1 MALIELLSA
10 RSPAPARKRVAPFT
24 RGVMAQMSCDR
35 CVSPK
40 SGQNARNPGPATLWM
55 SFRERSLFT
64 VPERS
69 RYLMDPTATDAAVS
83 VTAVAPTSVRS
94 GDARV
99 RNVVAAT
106 SLSVF
111 PGGNTVCIRP
121 SRRRSACPREEE
133 EEEEE
138 DTVLAAAFASRVFMR
153 GDE

>member
-1 MALIELLSA
+1 MRASTWSSVPSNSLY
-10 RSPAPARKRVAPFT
+10 SP
-24 RGVMAQMSCDR
+24 GDSI
-35 CVSPK
+35 
-40 SGQNARNPGPATLWM
+40 
-55 SFRERSLFT
+55 
-64 VPERS
+64 
-69 RYLMDPTATDAAVS
+69 LMDPTATDAAVS

-99 RNVVAAT
+99 RNVVAAM

>member
-24 RGVMAQMSCDR
+24 IGVMAQMSCDR

-40 SGQNARNPGPATLWM
+40 SGQNARNPGPATVWM

-64 VPERS
+64 VPDRS

-121 SRRRSACPREEE
+121 SRRRSTCPREEE
-133 EEEEE
+133 EEDRRQAE
-138 DTVLAAAFASRVFMR
+138 LGRNLNKARR
-153 GDE
+153 